1 MDETGSY
8 CHVQAE
14 EDAVEGEP
22 EAGCSMQKV
31 VGGNEINQ
39 NQREKTEQCPVD
51 CVIPACFLVKSMIG

>member
-1 MDETGSY
+1 MKPALTA
-8 CHVQAE
+8 VQAE

-39 NQREKTEQCPVD
+39 NNAKNRTMLRRLRD
-51 CVIPACFLVKSMIG
+51 PACFPVKS